1 MVGVMTPDA
10 VLDRL
15 GGNSVL
21 STELGV
27 DDSTV
32 STWRRRGIPPGR
44 WPALVRLA
52 ADRGA
57 SEITFEALAALP
69 KPIAEEARA

>member
-1 MVGVMTPDA
+1 MVRVMTPDA
-10 VLDRL
+10 VLDTL
-15 GGNSVL
+15 GGNSVVAPA
-21 STELGV
+21 LGV

-32 STWRRRGIPPGR
+32 STWRRRGIPAGR

-52 ADRGA
+52 SDRGA

-69 KPIAEEARA
+69 KPATEEVRA